1 MLIHNCRQTADK
13 MFDVLNPFTNEVV
26 DVVPSLS
33 PMQINDAL
41 ESSYCNKNR
50 LSGYQRSIIL
60 SKAAKLLEEQK
71 YNVAKLITSESGLCI
86 KHAMYEIDRA
96 INCLHFSVK
105 QAECIDDID
114 VTKQFVSNA
123 SSQSPE
129 LTVISEPWDL
139 AVGITPFNHP
149 LNMVVHK
156 VAPAIA
162 AGTSIVIKPS
172 EKTPLTAIKFGEILI
187 ESGLPENML
196 NIVTGVPAKAIVDQL
211 VTYPGLDLVSF
222 TGSVDIGKYIAETM
236 ANNDNQL
243 KKYMP
248 ELGGNANF
256 VVMEDCDLDL
266 AANIALGAYANSG
279 QRCTAI
285 RRILLQDSVAE
296 QFIDK
301 FVELASNVKYGD
313 PMDPSVD
320 MGTVISQDQAILIE
334 KRVNQA
340 VAEGASILLGNI
352 RDGALLSPTVV
363 DRVCSTSSLVAK
375 ETFGPVASIM
385 RIKDLDEAIQLIRQ
399 SPFRLA
405 GAIATT
411 DINIANQLH
420 NAISVGQFSLN
431 GPPGYRTEE
440 APFGGFGD
448 SGNGE
453 KEGVVMMTRAM
464 RRLRTFYN
472 HKT

>member
-1 MLIHNCRQTADK
+1 

-50 LSGYQRSIIL
+50 LSGYQRSTIL

-71 YNVAKLITSESGLCI
+71 CNVAKLITSESGLCI

-222 TGSVDIGKYIAETM
+222 TGSVDIGKYIDDWSKIFLSIFE
-236 ANNDNQL
+236 
-243 KKYMP
+243 
-248 ELGGNANF
+248 
-256 VVMEDCDLDL
+256 
-266 AANIALGAYANSG
+266 
-279 QRCTAI
+279 
-285 RRILLQDSVAE
+285 
-296 QFIDK
+296 
-301 FVELASNVKYGD
+301 NV
-313 PMDPSVD
+313 
-320 MGTVISQDQAILIE
+320 L
-334 KRVNQA
+334 
-340 VAEGASILLGNI
+340 
-352 RDGALLSPTVV
+352 
-363 DRVCSTSSLVAK
+363 
-375 ETFGPVASIM
+375 
-385 RIKDLDEAIQLIRQ
+385 
-399 SPFRLA
+399 
-405 GAIATT
+405 
-411 DINIANQLH
+411 
-420 NAISVGQFSLN
+420 
-431 GPPGYRTEE
+431 
-440 APFGGFGD
+440 
-448 SGNGE
+448 
-453 KEGVVMMTRAM
+453 
-464 RRLRTFYN
+464 
-472 HKT
+472 